1 MAEAQATR
9 VVAIGEALIDIVQPQ
24 DSEASEYVGGSPA
37 NVAVGLAAL
46 GHPTSLATFIG
57 EDERGQRIADY
68 LQQRDVALTQGSRT
82 APRTSTAKA
91 TLDADG
97 AATYAFDLSWDI
109 PTPDLRGVGH
119 LHTGSIAATLHP
131 GASTV
136 FDAMSAARAHATV
149 SYDPNARPS
158 IMGEAHEARSL
169 IEERIGR
176 SDVVKASAED
186 VEWLYAG
193 ASVEEVARLWGRLGP
208 PLVVIT
214 DGGDGALVHQSH
226 SNHQSRVAAASV
238 DVVDTVGAGD
248 SFMAGLISG
257 LLDAGLLGS
266 LDARKRLG
274 EASPWAVASAVERAL
289 STAAFTVARAG
300 AASPTRRDI
309 DLPQSSA

>member
-1 MAEAQATR
+1 MAR
-9 VVAIGEALIDIVQPQ
+9 VVTVGEALIDIVHPQ
-24 DSEASEYVGGSPA
+24 DSEPSEHVGGSPA

-68 LQQRDVALTQGSRT
+68 LQQRNVSLTEGSRN
-82 APRTSTAKA
+82 APHTSTAKA
-91 TLDADG
+91 MLDADG
-97 AATYAFDLSWDI
+97 AATYDFDLSWDI
-109 PTPDLRGVGH
+109 PMPDLEGVDH
-119 LHTGSIAATLHP
+119 LHAGSIAATLQP

-136 FDAMSAARAHATV
+136 FDAMSAARAHGTV
-149 SYDPNARPS
+149 SYDPNARPT
-158 IMGEAHEARSL
+158 IMGGAHEARSL

-193 ASVEEVARLWGRLGP
+193 STVEEVARLWGRLGP

-214 DGGDGALVHQSH
+214 DGSDGALVYQSH
-226 SNHQSRVAAASV
+226 SDEQHRVAAPKV
-238 DVVDTVGAGD
+238 HVVDTVGAGD

-266 LDARKRLG
+266 VQARDRLG
-274 EASPWAVASAVERAL
+274 NASAWAVSSAVDRAL

-300 AASPTRRDI
+300 AASPTREDI
-309 DLPQSSA
+309 DLPQTSA